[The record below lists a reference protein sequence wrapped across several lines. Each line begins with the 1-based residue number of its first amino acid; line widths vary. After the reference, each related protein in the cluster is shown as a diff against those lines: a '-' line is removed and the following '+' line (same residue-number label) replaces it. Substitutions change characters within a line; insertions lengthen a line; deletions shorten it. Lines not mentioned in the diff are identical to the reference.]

1 MCTLCKH
8 LEQNGYY
15 LILEQYWTK
24 WWYVHNS
31 RIIKVL
37 CDKKIDDV
45 AIQKTPLSD
54 ACCSLCKVEI
64 TTLAPS
70 KFKVIFIDSFKLF
83 GYHFNLPE
91 EYVTLKVVALHC
103 CGILLKI
110 P

>member
-1 MCTLCKH
+1 M
-8 LEQNGYY
+8 
-15 LILEQYWTK
+15 
-24 WWYVHNS
+24 
-31 RIIKVL
+31 
-37 CDKKIDDV
+37 